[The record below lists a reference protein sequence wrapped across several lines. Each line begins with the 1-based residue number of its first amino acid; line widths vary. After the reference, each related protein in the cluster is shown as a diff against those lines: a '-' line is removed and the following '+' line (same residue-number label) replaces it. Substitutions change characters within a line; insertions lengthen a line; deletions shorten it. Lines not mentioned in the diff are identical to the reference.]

1 MSKNIQAVR
10 GMNDIPP
17 AETPYWRMVEDI
29 SRSVLGAYGYNEIR
43 MPVVEKTEL
52 FVRSIGEVTDIVEK
66 EMYTFA
72 DRNGESLTLRPE
84 ATASMVRAGIQ
95 LGLLHNQVQRLWCIG
110 PMFRHERPQKGRYRQ
125 FHQLDVEAFGLTGP
139 EVDAELILLMERMWQ
154 QFGLTDMKLE
164 INSLGTREIQAKYR
178 GLLIDYF
185 TGHQA
190 TLDADSQRRLHRNPL
205 RILDSKNPDM
215 QALVEDAPR
224 LIDHLDEESETHF
237 DKLKEILTRCDIGF
251 DVNSRL
257 VRGLDYYTRTVFEW
271 VTDELGAQSAVCGG
285 GRYDGLVEEIGGRSV
300 PAIGFALGLERLV
313 ELLKTHDVQPAR
325 ETPQVYLVAVGEQA
339 GIAAHPLAEKLRSG
353 NPGLRIMVDAG
364 PGNFG
369 RKLKNADRSGASTA
383 LILGENEISEN
394 CVSVKHLRDS
404 TGQLSVA
411 QADLL
416 TNPEKYLTSPMVKS

>member
-17 AETPYWRMVEDI
+17 TEMPYWRMVEDI
-29 SRSVLGAYGYNEIR
+29 ARSVLGDYGYAEIR
-43 MPVVEKTEL
+43 MPMVEKTEL

-66 EMYTFA
+66 EMYTFV
-72 DRNGESLTLRPE
+72 DRNGDSLTLRPE

-154 QFGLTDMKLE
+154 QFGLTNLKLE
-164 INSLGTREIQAKYR
+164 INSLGSREVQARYR
-178 GLLIDYF
+178 SLLADYF
-185 TGHQA
+185 TQHQA
-190 TLDADSQRRLHRNPL
+190 GLDEDARRRLHSNPL

-224 LIDHLDEESETHF
+224 LVDHLDEESEAHF
-237 DKLKEILTRCDIGF
+237 ATLKEILTRCEINF
-251 DVNSRL
+251 HVNSRL

-271 VTDELGAQSAVCGG
+271 VTDELGSQSAVCGG
-285 GRYDGLVEEIGGRSV
+285 GRYDGLVEEIGDRST
-300 PAIGFALGLERLV
+300 PAIGFALGLERVV
-313 ELLKTHDVQPAR
+313 ELLKTHDVQPV
-325 ETPQVYLVAVGEQA
+325 TSFPQVYLVAVGEQA
-339 GIAAHPLAEKLRSG
+339 SIAAHPLAEKLRSSE
-353 NPGLRIMVDAG
+353 PGLRIMVDAG

-369 RKLKNADRSGASTA
+369 RKLKNADRSGAPTA
-383 LILGENEISEN
+383 LILGENEISGN
-394 CVSVKHLRDS
+394 CVGIKYLRDS
-404 TGQLSVA
+404 TDQLSVA
-411 QADLL
+411 QTDLL
-416 TNPEKYLTSPMVKS
+416 TNPEKYLTSPLVKS